1 MKTGT
6 AVGVLTESSISSR
19 RFAASTDNEK
29 SLPSNVE
36 GPLDWFILSFENP
49 LQPSRRESTFII
61 YRGAYELH

>member
-6 AVGVLTESSISSR
+6 AVGVLTENSISSR

-29 SLPSNVE
+29 SLPANVE
-36 GPLDWFILSFENP
+36 GPLDWFILSFKNP

-61 YRGAYELH
+61 YRGAYESH